1 CVNWMFFF
9 LCMLK
14 QVPLDEV
21 FSNTNIPYLRVRV
34 TGRADL
40 ECCQTNGHQS
50 FRPIWVVRR
59 QSNQDHIVVRST
71 DKTKDKPHGA
81 TCSNLS
87 IKSVQLNDSGLYR
100 CYVGPEKNP
109 QFINGAYLQ
118 VYEPMEKT
126 INLCE
131 KTKNKIL
138 TAEGILLLLCVLL
151 PATAL
156 LCQVRLTLENK
167 RMAKEEENIYQGL
180 NLDDCC
186 TTYDQIERSQS
197 HGPYQDVCSAL
208 KEEEE
213 IQLEK
218 P

>member
-1 CVNWMFFF
+1 KKIVHT
-9 LCMLK
+9 
-14 QVPLDEV
+14 LDEV

-156 LCQVRLTLENK
+156 LCQ
-167 RMAKEEENIYQGL
+167 GL